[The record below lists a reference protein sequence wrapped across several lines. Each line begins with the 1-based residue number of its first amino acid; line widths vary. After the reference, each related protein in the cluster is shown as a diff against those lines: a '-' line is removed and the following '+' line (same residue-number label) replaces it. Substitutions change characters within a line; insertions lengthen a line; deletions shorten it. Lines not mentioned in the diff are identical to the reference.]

1 MSFPTEFGIG
11 STSTKDTFL
20 VGLVNAAP
28 YIASALLCVLFF
40 AEGSTLSFM
49 THCIRFSGCWLSD
62 PLNHFFGRRGC
73 IFFSALFCMISPIG
87 GAFSQNWQQLFITR
101 LLLGIGMGSKAST
114 VPIFAAENSPALIRG
129 TLVMSRRCL
138 YFFQDMTVEL
148 TSCNLAWQMWTAFG
162 IFLYV

>member
-1 MSFPTEFGIG
+1 
-11 STSTKDTFL
+11 
-20 VGLVNAAP
+20 
-28 YIASALLCVLFF
+28 
-40 AEGSTLSFM
+40 
-49 THCIRFSGCWLSD
+49 
-62 PLNHFFGRRGC
+62 
-73 IFFSALFCMISPIG
+73 MISPIG